1 MAGTTKRIKPG
12 SPRAVG
18 TVARDRVT
26 VRRVARSQMRQALQV
41 LGLFTDGEALPSG
54 RFALVELPLKAG
66 GAGVRRIVETSATEQ
81 LPGREELRGAAQGP
95 DHRPRD

>member
-12 SPRAVG
+12 SPGAVG
-18 TVARDRVT
+18 SAPRDRVT

-54 RFALVELPLKAG
+54 RFALIELPLKAG
-66 GAGVRRIVETSATEQ
+66 GSGFRRIVETSATEQ